1 MSYVPENNIQ
11 SWMVIT
17 KTVNKFLKPLKNN
30 VTTVVTRNKSR
41 VYRPREKVDDPLVE
55 INGRL

>member
-1 MSYVPENNIQ
+1 
-11 SWMVIT
+11 MVIT